1 MHVLPAVNEAVAAH
15 RTSGCPWCGVGEQPA
30 CPLLGLAGAVLDL
43 VIRCWRMRKGLP
55 YDPAG
60 HAPRNL
66 YAALRGGWLSADE
79 SATLREI
86 LGILD
91 LAAAQADAA
100 GTNLPVLAGIGIAVI
115 DGYRMAIG
123 TAPR

>member
-1 MHVLPAVNEAVAAH
+1 MK
-15 RTSGCPWCGVGEQPA
+15 R
-30 CPLLGLAGAVLDL
+30 GL
-43 VIRCWRMRKGLP
+43 R
-55 YDPAG
+55 YDPTG
-60 HAPRNL
+60 RAPRNL

-91 LAAAQADAA
+91 LAATQADAA
-100 GTNLPVLAGIGIAVI
+100 GTNLPMLAGIGIAVI

-123 TAPR
+123 MAPR